1 MPPATKTAEV
11 RDSRDRSA
19 PRPVPDRG
27 RPALSTAAPA
37 RSGLDRRTLAPYL
50 ETVLGGP
57 VQVLSLSA
65 LGETTSG
72 ALKAYGYG
80 TPVLIEC
87 VAAGRRRRLVL
98 ETMAAT
104 PFGHE
109 HMEDRLQVLLWQHR
123 AFNRLPLHAR
133 TLDVGGFTRAGP
145 LVSLA
150 DVEEGFLLTEY
161 VEGRPY
167 FEDLVRLRDGG
178 DPTGQDL
185 ARADALCDYL
195 VRIHRLA
202 GGPPGLYT
210 RRVRELLGHGE
221 CIMGLADSYPP
232 DGAVP
237 AAWLEEV
244 ERRCV
249 RWRWRLKERA
259 HRLRRVHGDFH
270 PWNILFR
277 TGADFSVL
285 DRSRGE
291 WGDPADDVTA
301 LTVNYLFFSLQ
312 RSGRL
317 AGGFA
322 DLFERFWRRYLQGS
336 GDHEVLEVAAPF
348 FAFRV
353 LVLASPVWYP
363 NLSGDV
369 RRKLCAFALT
379 LLERPAFD
387 PARVDECWGT

>member
-1 MPPATKTAEV
+1 MSTEAALTLPAI
-11 RDSRDRSA
+11 
-19 PRPVPDRG
+19 
-27 RPALSTAAPA
+27 
-37 RSGLDRRTLAPYL
+37 DRRTLAPYL
-50 ETVLGGP
+50 ESVLGAP
-57 VQVLSLSA
+57 VEVLSLRA
-65 LGETTSG
+65 LGETTAG
-72 ALKAYGYG
+72 DPKGYGYG
-80 TPVLIEC
+80 TPVLVDC
-87 VAAGRRRRLVL
+87 AVGGRRRRLVL

-133 TLDVGGFTRAGP
+133 AVDVGGFTRDGS

-178 DPTGQDL
+178 DVTELDL
-185 ARADALCDYL
+185 ARGDALCDYL
-195 VRIHRLA
+195 VAIHRA
-202 GGPPGLYT
+202 ADGPAGLYT
-210 RRVRELLGHGE
+210 RRIRELLGHGE
-221 CIMGLADSYPP
+221 CIMGLADSYPL
-232 DGAVP
+232 DGVVS

-249 RWRWRLKERA
+249 HWRWRLKTRT

-277 TGADFSVL
+277 AGADFSVL

-291 WGDPADDVTA
+291 WGDPADDLTA
-301 LTVNYLFFSLQ
+301 LTVNYLFFGLQ

-317 AGGFA
+317 EGGFA
-322 DLFERFWRRYLQGS
+322 RLFDRFWRRYLERS

-353 LVLASPVWYP
+353 LVLASPLWYP
-363 NLSGDV
+363 NLAAAV
-369 RRKLCAFALT
+369 RRKLCAFALNV
-379 LLERPAFD
+379 LDRPAFD
-387 PARVDECWGT
+387 PARVDDCLED